1 MWLWPTCLKWK
12 SKAIRLVSHVARH
25 VHRIGYTRRWWGILK
40 PVFGRAFLF
49 PVELLGIGAGRGNKL
64 KAPVTADRKF
74 EDVVKAA
81 QGAGVA

>member
-40 PVFGRAFLF
+40 PVFGRAFLLGRF
-49 PVELLGIGAGRGNKL
+49 AHFQVTPVQKL
-64 KAPVTADRKF
+64 SNPIRLI
-74 EDVVKAA
+74 EDILFCLDL
-81 QGAGVA
+81 